1 MECLIQKT
9 KPAYCQYRDESRT
22 GQSGLDLDADLL
34 QAAGRE
40 AHSPDRG
47 WIHMNGYTD
56 YIFSNDF
63 YRTVDVMVASTGH
76 EKCEPSHS
84 YGPAVRSTWL
94 FHYVHAGKGTFQID
108 GKTYALQ
115 AGDLF
120 LMPPG
125 VRIFYQADAEDPW
138 EYSWL
143 GLQGMK
149 VEEYIRRTR
158 LANDH
163 VVHLPQNSRIP
174 RIFARLEETAGLQ
187 NSDLAYNACAYE
199 FLYDLSLEIPVPVT
213 RTVLQPE
220 DYAEMVV
227 QYVEQN
233 FDRPITVQEIAD
245 RLALDRSYV
254 HKVFKKKMNMS
265 VKDYILSLRLANA
278 CSFLAYTDLPV
289 SDISRSVGYED
300 TLYFSR
306 LFHRKKGCSPTEY
319 RRLKKE
325 ETRKKDLAARQE
337 AAQPTEPDTEQ
348 PE

>member
-1 MECLIQKT
+1 
-9 KPAYCQYRDESRT
+9 
-22 GQSGLDLDADLL
+22 
-34 QAAGRE
+34 
-40 AHSPDRG
+40 
-47 WIHMNGYTD
+47 MNGYAD

-76 EKCEPSHS
+76 ENCAPGHS

-94 FHYVHAGKGTFQID
+94 FHYIHSGKGIFQID
-108 GKTYALQ
+108 GKEYALQ

-125 VRIFYQADAEDPW
+125 VRIYYQADEQDPW

-143 GLQGMK
+143 GLQGIK

-158 LANDH
+158 LQGQKT
-163 VVHLPQNSRIP
+163 VRLPADSRIP
-174 RIFARLEETAGLQ
+174 QIFRRLEETAGLQ
-187 NSDLAYNACAYE
+187 NSDLVYNACAYE
-199 FLYDLSLEIPVPVT
+199 FLYSLTCEIPVPVQ

-227 QYVEQN
+227 RYVEQN

-245 RLALDRSYV
+245 RLALDRSYI
-254 HKVFKKKMNMS
+254 HKLFKKKMNMS

-278 CSFLAYTDLPV
+278 CSYLAYSDLPV
-289 SDISRSVGYED
+289 SDIARSVGYDD

-325 ETRKKDLAARQE
+325 EKKPGQTAAADTASAPETSVPLVRAKTE
-337 AAQPTEPDTEQ
+337 AADGSEKKI
-348 PE
+348 